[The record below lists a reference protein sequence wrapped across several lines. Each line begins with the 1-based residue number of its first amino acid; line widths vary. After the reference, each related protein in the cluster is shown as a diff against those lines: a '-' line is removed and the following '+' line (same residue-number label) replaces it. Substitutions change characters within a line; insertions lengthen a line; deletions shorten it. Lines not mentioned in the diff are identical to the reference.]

1 MIVIGNSLKHYSEML
16 VSLYFGYNL
25 FKKRGNH
32 LNDDVQVCLGFGMV
46 SVTRQASPKAIRAR

>member
-1 MIVIGNSLKHYSEML
+1 MIVIGNKLKHYSEML

-25 FKKRGNH
+25 FKKIVNH